1 MTGAH
6 NIWMSIA
13 LKESLTAY
21 DNGEVPVGC
30 AIIYKNKLIGK
41 AFNQVEMLKDPT
53 AHAEILAITSAANYL
68 EKKFLEDCSMYVT
81 LEPCAMC
88 AGAIVLARISHLY
101 FGCYDA
107 KAGACGSVLNIP
119 ESDKLNHKVK
129 VYGGI
134 MDTECS
140 RLLKEFFAKKRN
152 SFTP

>member
-1 MTGAH
+1 MNSIHKT
-6 NIWMSIA
+6 WMSCA

-30 AIIYKNKLIGK
+30 VIIHKNQLIGK
-41 AFNQVEMLKDPT
+41 GYNQVETLKDPT

-81 LEPCAMC
+81 LEPCPMC
-88 AGAIVLARISHLY
+88 AGAIVLARILYLY
-101 FGCYDA
+101 FGCYDS

-119 ESDKLNHKVK
+119 ESGKLNHKIK

-134 MDTECS
+134 MDAECS
-140 RLLKEFFAKKRN
+140 QLMKEFFSKKR
-152 SFTP
+152 

>member
-1 MTGAH
+1 
-6 NIWMSIA
+6 MSVA
-13 LKESLTAY
+13 LKESLAAY

-30 AIIYKNKLIGK
+30 VIIYKNKLIGK
-41 AFNQVEMLKDPT
+41 GYNRVEMLKDPT

-68 EKKFLEDCSMYVT
+68 EKKYLDECSMYVT
-81 LEPCAMC
+81 LEPCSMC

-101 FGCYDA
+101 FGCYDT
-107 KAGACGSVLNIP
+107 KTGACGSVLNIP

-140 RLLKEFFAKKRN
+140 QLLKEFFAKKR
-152 SFTP
+152 